1 MNGRKTFIYSFLISS
16 LFVMVI
22 FGGVY
27 MAISSKSQQ
36 AGTPQEGVP
45 MGRPSVEDSKTILLC
60 IDGEYP
66 YFFLFKFNAIENR
79 IGIAVFSPS
88 YRINQNTIEEN
99 FKKAGAMQCVL
110 DTESAFDINI
120 DYYLQCN
127 WNQMSKLVEGMDD
140 IGISSIGENLPQ
152 IMKSFILKGADRLDG
167 KSLVN
172 AAQKAAG
179 FMDNEIGLA
188 FLTQSRRALIENNL
202 EKLPQTAGNTMK
214 ENYSSMITN
223 INTQRLNRLDRI
235 LNFLAAAFVEYN
247 CAVIVKD
254 EPDAQ
259 AKVDSIIQ

>member
-1 MNGRKTFIYSFLISS
+1 MNGKKTFLYSFFISS
-16 LFVMVI
+16 LFVMI
-22 FGGVY
+22 ILGGVY
-27 MAISSKSQQ
+27 IAVSGRSQQ
-36 AGTPQEGVP
+36 AGTAQEGVP
-45 MGRPSVEDSKTILLC
+45 MGRPGVEDSKTILLC
-60 IDGEYP
+60 VDGQYP

-79 IGIAVFSPS
+79 TGIAVFSPS
-88 YRINQNTIEEN
+88 YKINQNTLEEN

-110 DTESAFDINI
+110 DMESAYDINI
-120 DYYLQCN
+120 DYYLQCD
-127 WNQMSKLVEGMDD
+127 WSQLAILVEGMDD
-140 IGISSIGENLPQ
+140 IGISAIGENLPHSIQ
-152 IMKSFILKGADRLDG
+152 SFILKGADKLDG

-188 FLTQSRRALIENNL
+188 FLTHSRRALVENNL
-202 EKLPQTAGNTMK
+202 EKLPQTAGKTMK

-235 LNFLAAAFVEYN
+235 LNFLAAAYVEYD

-259 AKVDSIIQ
+259 AKVDSVIQ